1 MSTKFK
7 PYPIELPTPDL
18 SRWRAGNCGVDY
30 VYQYSSGKPGKNAMI
45 VGLTHGNEISGGLV
59 VNQLLEDEFR
69 PRSGTLTL
77 VLNNIAAYERF
88 SPQDADATR
97 YIDEDMNRVWDE
109 ASLDGPRQTIE
120 LQRARELRPIVD
132 GADYLL
138 DLHSMHEADPP
149 IMMGGYCKKGE
160 LLARQIGVPEYIIMD
175 KGHAAGKRLR
185 DYGGFGDRRS
195 EKVAVLLESGQ
206 HFEKNAFPLALD
218 VAARFLVAAG
228 VAEKA
233 DVARY
238 LMDYQPTPQKIVDI
252 TDAITIRSDNFR
264 FADNFIGM
272 QVIEKKGTVIGYDG
286 DEEVV
291 TPYDQCVL
299 IQPTLR
305 HAHCGTTAVRLGRL
319 VEDYQ
324 D

>member
-1 MSTKFK
+1 MPPKFK

-18 SRWRAGNCGVDY
+18 SRWREGNCGVDY
-30 VYQYSSGKPGKNAMI
+30 VYKFSSGKPGKNAMI

-59 VNQLLEDEFR
+59 INQLLEDGFR
-69 PRSGTLTL
+69 PSAGTLTL
-77 VLNNIAAYERF
+77 VLNNIAAYDKF

-97 YIDEDMNRVWDE
+97 YLDEDMNRVWDE
-109 ASLDGPRQTIE
+109 ASLNGDRDTIE
-120 LQRARELRPIVD
+120 LRRARELLPIVA

-185 DYGGFGDRRS
+185 DYDGFGDKRS

-218 VAARFLVAAG
+218 VAARFLVAVG

-233 DVARY
+233 DVGRY
-238 LMDYQPTPQKIVDI
+238 LMDHQPPPQKVVDI
-252 TDAITIRSDNFR
+252 TDAVTIKSDDFR
-264 FADNFIGM
+264 FAGDFVGM
-272 QVIEKKGTVIGYDG
+272 QVIEKKGTIIGYDG
-286 DEEVV
+286 REVVV

-305 HAHCGTTAVRLGRL
+305 HAHRGTTAVRLGRF
-319 VEDYQ
+319 VENYQ